1 MENFLTVTLM
11 SLGLPMI
18 TMGDEVRRTQHGNNN
33 AYCHDD
39 ESAWFDWSLLNKHS
53 DVHRYVQL
61 IIRRRLMR
69 DVGPEQRRMT
79 LAQWIDAGIKGWHGV
94 KLNQPDWNTCS
105 HSVAL
110 SVQLPSE
117 NLLVYFI
124 FNAYWSRSTLNCL
137 LWIRKVSWR
146 RWIDTYLDSPQD
158 IVPWETAPVVPSHT
172 YRTGPRSI
180 VVLWANGTNIARK
193 HNDRAT
199 ESHL

>member
-53 DVHRYVQL
+53 DVRRFVQL

-79 LAQWIDAGIKGWHGV
+79 LEQWIDAGIKGWHGV

-124 FNAYWSRSTLNCL
+124 FNAYWEPLDFELPPLDQEGFLAPMDRHILGFTAGHCSVGNC
-137 LWIRKVSWR
+137 
-146 RWIDTYLDSPQD
+146 
-158 IVPWETAPVVPSHT
+158 
-172 YRTGPRSI
+172 PRGS
-180 VVLWANGTNIARK
+180 K
-193 HNDRAT
+193 
-199 ESHL
+199 SHLSNRSSFYCRSVGKWDKHSS